1 MDVGFYLSFNSEAQQ
16 KKSEETVRPKASRSC
31 FSMARVR
38 LYREDRSLRS
48 RGGGFKLFLVAELIF
63 PKTHRLPVLYS
74 KS

>member
-16 KKSEETVRPKASRSC
+16 KKSEEKVRPKASRSC

-48 RGGGFKLFLVAELIF
+48 QALL
-63 PKTHRLPVLYS
+63 S
-74 KS
+74 C